1 MRWREKSSLEKH
13 APPRKHAGMK
23 AATAVRQRLPG
34 QRAST
39 RSHAERR
46 LAAES
51 GIVQAAFDIVARR
64 GVDQVT
70 LAEAGEE
77 AGYSRALAAHYFES
91 KEALLAAVAEHALEK
106 YRRRMLDAAQSTSSG
121 RAALLEGVAFYFTE
135 TRKWPKRLRAFFE
148 VMNAG
153 LRWPSI
159 APAVARLNTDMVER
173 FAGNLRAAQ
182 ASGEIRA
189 NLDATAEAIAITGAM
204 RGIMGQ
210 WLIDPDSI
218 DLDAVRDN
226 FIAGLRR
233 SWSPGK
239 V

>member
-1 MRWREKSSLEKH
+1 
-13 APPRKHAGMK
+13 MK
-23 AATAVRQRLPG
+23 AVTTLRRKPTA
-34 QRAST
+34 

-46 LAAES
+46 QAAES
-51 GIVQAAFDIVARR
+51 RIVQAAFDIVARR

-91 KEALLAAVAEHALEK
+91 KEALLGAVAEHALEK
-106 YRRRMLDAAQSTSSG
+106 YRLRMLAAAEPG
-121 RAALLEGVAFYFTE
+121 RTGREAVLAAIAFYFDE

-159 APAVARLNTDMVER
+159 APTVARLNAAMVDG
-173 FAGNLRAAQ
+173 FAGHLATAQ
-182 ASGEIRA
+182 EKGEIRVD
-189 NLDATAEAIAITGAM
+189 LDARAEAAALSGAM
-204 RGIMGQ
+204 RGIMAQ
-210 WLIDPDSI
+210 WLIDPDSL

-233 SWSPGK
+233 SWMVEATPQ
-239 V
+239 

>member
-1 MRWREKSSLEKH
+1 MTTATRRKTS
-13 APPRKHAGMK
+13 PR
-23 AATAVRQRLPG
+23 T
-34 QRAST
+34 
-39 RSHAERR
+39 HAERR
-46 LAAES
+46 LAAETA
-51 GIVQAAFDIVARR
+51 IVQAAFDIVATR

-91 KEALLAAVAEHALEK
+91 KEALLAAVAEHAIEQ
-106 YRRRMLDAAQSTSSG
+106 YRRKLEAAEPARSG
-121 RAALLEGVAFYFTE
+121 REALLAAIAFYFNE

-148 VMNAG
+148 VTNAA

-159 APAVARLNTDMVER
+159 APTVARLNAEMTGRLADQI
-173 FAGNLRAAQ
+173 RAAQ
-182 ASGEIRA
+182 ASGDIRA
-189 NLDATAEAIAITGAM
+189 GLDATAEAVAIMGAM

-210 WLIDPDSI
+210 WLIAPDSV

-233 SWSPGK
+233 SWMP
-239 V
+239 

>member
-1 MRWREKSSLEKH
+1 MSS
-13 APPRKHAGMK
+13 AVTVRRRP
-23 AATAVRQRLPG
+23 TA
-34 QRAST
+34 

-46 LAAES
+46 QAAES
-51 GIVQAAFDIVARR
+51 RIVQAAFDIVARR

-77 AGYSRALAAHYFES
+77 AGYSRALAAHYFAS

-106 YRRRMLDAAQSTSSG
+106 YRLRMLAAIEPG
-121 RAALLEGVAFYFTE
+121 RTGREAVLDGIAFYFNE

-159 APAVARLNTDMVER
+159 APTVARLNAIMVER
-173 FAGNLRAAQ
+173 FAEHVRSAQ
-182 ASGEIRA
+182 GKGEIRA
-189 NLDATAEAIAITGAM
+189 DLDAKAEAIAITGAM

-210 WLIDPDSI
+210 WLIDPDSL

-226 FIAGLRR
+226 LIAGLRR
-233 SWSPGK
+233 SWNGSAD
-239 V
+239 

>member
-1 MRWREKSSLEKH
+1 
-13 APPRKHAGMK
+13 MK
-23 AATAVRQRLPG
+23 AATTVRQRPT
-34 QRAST
+34 A

-46 LAAES
+46 LAAKTR
-51 GIVQAAFDIVARR
+51 IVQAAFDIVARR

-77 AGYSRALAAHYFES
+77 AGYSRALAAHYFEN

-106 YRRRMLDAAQSTSSG
+106 YRRRMLDAARPTTSG
-121 RAALLEGVAFYFTE
+121 REALLEGIAFYFNE
-135 TRKWPKRLRAFFE
+135 TRKWPRRLRAFFE

-159 APAVARLNTDMVER
+159 APAVARLNADMDER
-173 FAGNLRAAQ
+173 FAMHIRAAQ
-182 ASGEIRA
+182 ESGEIFP
-189 NLDATAEAIAITGAM
+189 NLDATAEAIALTGAM

-210 WLIDPDSI
+210 WLTDPDSI
-218 DLDAVRDN
+218 DIDAVRDN

-233 SWSPGK
+233 SWSPARAERNAR
-239 V
+239 

>member
-1 MRWREKSSLEKH
+1 
-13 APPRKHAGMK
+13 MK
-23 AATAVRQRLPG
+23 AATIVRRKPT
-34 QRAST
+34 A

-46 LAAES
+46 QAAES
-51 GIVQAAFDIVARR
+51 RIVQAAFDIVARR

-91 KEALLAAVAEHALEK
+91 KEALLGAVAEHALEK
-106 YRRRMLDAAQSTSSG
+106 YRLRMLAATQPG
-121 RAALLEGVAFYFTE
+121 RTGREAVLAAIAFYFDE
-135 TRKWPKRLRAFFE
+135 TRKWPRRLRAFFE

-159 APAVARLNTDMVER
+159 APTVARLNAAMVEG
-173 FAGNLRAAQ
+173 FAGHLRTAQ
-182 ASGEIRA
+182 EKGEIRA
-189 NLDATAEAIAITGAM
+189 DLDPQSEAVALAGAM

-210 WLIDPDSI
+210 WLIDPESV

-233 SWSPGK
+233 SWMPEAAPK
-239 V
+239 